1 MTGRAGPRG
10 YLQRLAVDPDAQR
23 CGIGSA
29 LVADAL
35 RWLKR
40 WGAREVL
47 VNTQEDNGGAV
58 ALYEHLGFRREAEGL
73 AVLQRPLA
81 GPTA

>member
-1 MTGRAGPRG
+1 M
-10 YLQRLAVDPDAQR
+10 
-23 CGIGSA
+23 
-29 LVADAL
+29 ADAL
-35 RWLKR
+35 RWLRR
-40 WGAREVL
+40 WGGREVL

-81 GPTA
+81 PAT